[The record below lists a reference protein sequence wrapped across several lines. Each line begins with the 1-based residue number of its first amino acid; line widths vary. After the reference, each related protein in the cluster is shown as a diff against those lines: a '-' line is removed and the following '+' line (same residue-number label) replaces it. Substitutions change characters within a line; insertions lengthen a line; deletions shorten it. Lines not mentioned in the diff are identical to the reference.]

1 MKVGTNASCIII
13 FGYIKNSTNG
23 IYLYIFESTS
33 HNLGLIQIFFPIHKV
48 LITSNGVIQN
58 DYYIP

>member
-1 MKVGTNASCIII
+1 MII
-13 FGYIKNSTNG
+13 
-23 IYLYIFESTS
+23 YIF

-58 DYYIP
+58 DYYIPQSKLKINLIIIIHSIHLRKRL